1 MEIIAI
7 VSSIMGLSALA
18 TTFKFVTNMHHPK
31 KKGAANRRETK
42 GSPYEKDNRCVNCHK
57 NPNQGS
63 VVKVF
68 VEANLDNLDSE
79 REAKLK
85 DVIEKFRKEVK
96 EVSETIKR

>member
-1 MEIIAI
+1 
-7 VSSIMGLSALA
+7 
-18 TTFKFVTNMHHPK
+18 
-31 KKGAANRRETK
+31 
-42 GSPYEKDNRCVNCHK
+42 
-57 NPNQGS
+57 